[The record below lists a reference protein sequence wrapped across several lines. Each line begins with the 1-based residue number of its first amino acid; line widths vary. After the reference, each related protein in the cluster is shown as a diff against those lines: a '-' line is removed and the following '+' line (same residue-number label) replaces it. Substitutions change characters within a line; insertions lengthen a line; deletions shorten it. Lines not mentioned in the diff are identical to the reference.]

1 MNYYIKITG
10 SGTLLEIVDAL
21 SAVQK
26 SLLAATPDELD
37 GAEWENETLM
47 TEVNHD

>member
-1 MNYYIKITG
+1 MYYIKITG

-26 SLLAATPDELD
+26 SLLAAKPEEMVN
-37 GAEWENETLM
+37 AEWEDETLM